1 MRLFSVVATA
11 IVALMIVFAP
21 VDAAAGQPPATPAP
35 APAATEPQPA
45 TAAPPARLPFPPG
58 ATHAYVDLQRVAA
71 QSAVGQAANQKVQ
84 ALSEQKLAQIE
95 ATNAE
100 LVASQQKLQQNGGVM
115 SQEAQLQLQAEIETL
130 NLRAQR
136 LTQDAEAEVGRF
148 QQRLQLDFNAK
159 LAPALDQV
167 GATRG
172 LSFILSVGEGS
183 IAWANPAL
191 DVTVDVILALDA
203 APPTP

>member
-1 MRLFSVVATA
+1 MYQMRLLSVIATTM
-11 IVALMIVFAP
+11 VALMVIFAP
-21 VDAAAGQPPATPAP
+21 ADATGQPPATPAP
-35 APAATEPQPA
+35 ATD
-45 TAAPPARLPFPPG
+45 APPARLPFPPG

-71 QSAVGQAANQKVQ
+71 QSSVGQTANQQVQ
-84 ALSEQKLAQIE
+84 SLSEGKVSQIE

-100 LVASQQKLQQNGGVM
+100 LAASQQKLQQSGGVL
-115 SQEAQLQLQAEIETL
+115 SNEAQLQLQAEIETL
-130 NLRAQR
+130 NTRVQR
-136 LTQDAEAEVGRF
+136 QTQDAEAEVVRF
-148 QQRLQLDFNAK
+148 QQGLQLEFNAK

-172 LSFILSVGEGS
+172 LSFIFSVGEGG

-191 DVTVDVILALDA
+191 DVTADVILALDA